1 MNAAAWLIVAKV
13 VGVAL
18 LVGAVVTGVRSCQEH
33 YRDEGR
39 TEVQSKW
46 DNAKREDQR
55 LAEKARSA
63 KQTAERGKEQGMAR
77 KAEENARAQAK
88 RDQDLQR
95 RSADLQR
102 SDDGM
107 RGAITSANSA
117 STGRRAAGT
126 CPAADAEADDAAT
139 ARALLGTCTG
149 RYRAMAEDAAG
160 LATQV
165 TDLQDHVVVVQ
176 PEAAALLEEA
186 P

>member
-46 DNAKREDQR
+46 DNVKREDQR

-88 RDQDLQR
+88 RDQGLQR
-95 RSADLQR
+95 LAADKQR

-107 RGAITSANSA
+107 RSTIAGADAGSAA
-117 STGRRAAGT
+117 RRAAGS
-126 CPAADAEADDAAT
+126 CAAADAEAHDAAT

-176 PEAAALLEEA
+176 PEAAALLEAA

>member
-63 KQTAERGKEQGMAR
+63 
-77 KAEENARAQAK
+77 EE
-88 RDQDLQR
+88 DQV
-95 RSADLQR
+95 AI
-102 SDDGM
+102 
-107 RGAITSANSA
+107 GA
-117 STGRRAAGT
+117 
-126 CPAADAEADDAAT
+126 
-139 ARALLGTCTG
+139 LGL
-149 RYRAMAEDAAG
+149 G
-160 LATQV
+160 LA
-165 TDLQDHVVVVQ
+165 LF
-176 PEAAALLEEA
+176 
-186 P
+186 